1 MSGRRARSTPALRA
15 RVDSGLAELVG
26 DRDRARGWTLLLDGT
41 PQSHVDL
48 DDPTHLEFEYV
59 RRLAHVVDTTLAPR
73 RPMRVLH
80 LGGGALTLAR
90 YVAAT
95 RPRSDQH
102 VAEVDGALVE
112 LVRRELPLDRTWRV
126 KIRVADARASLAR
139 APAGRFDLVIADVF
153 AEGRTP
159 AHLTSVEFVQAVA
172 DTLAPGGRYAANI
185 ADGDGLAFAR
195 SQVATAQAVFP
206 HLCLIG
212 DPPVLRGRRFG
223 NLVLVG
229 GRAPLPVAELA
240 TLAARGPGAG
250 RVEHGRDLERF
261 TGGARPVTDATA
273 VGSPAPPPDLFG
285 PG

>member
-1 MSGRRARSTPALRA
+1 VSGRRARSTRSLRA
-15 RVDSGLAELVG
+15 RVDSGVAELRG
-26 DRDRARGWTLLLDGT
+26 DRDRPRGWTLLLDGT

-59 RRLAHVVDTTLAPR
+59 RRLGHVVDTALPPR
-73 RPMRVLH
+73 RPMRALH

-102 VAEVDGALVE
+102 VVEVDGGLVD

-126 KIRVADARASLAR
+126 KIRTADARASLAR
-139 APAGRFDLVIADVF
+139 APAGRFDVVVADVF

-159 AHLTSVEFVQAVA
+159 AHLTSLEFVQAVA
-172 DTLAPGGRYAANI
+172 AALAPAGRYAANI
-185 ADGDGLAFAR
+185 ADGEGLAFVRA
-195 SQVATAQAVFP
+195 QVATARAVFP

-223 NLVLVG
+223 NLVLVAS
-229 GRAPLPVAELA
+229 RAPLPVAELT

-250 RVEHGRDLERF
+250 RVEHGRELDRF
-261 TGGARPVTDATA
+261 TGGARPVTDANA
-273 VGSPAPPPDLFG
+273 VDSPLPPPELFG
-285 PG
+285 PR